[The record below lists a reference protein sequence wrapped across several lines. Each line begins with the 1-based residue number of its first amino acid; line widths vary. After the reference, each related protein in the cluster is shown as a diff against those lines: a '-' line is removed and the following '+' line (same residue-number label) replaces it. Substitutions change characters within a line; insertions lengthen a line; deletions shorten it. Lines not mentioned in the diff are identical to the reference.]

1 MNNENSNDLKDKS
14 NDDVQKIIIIWN
26 IMIYNDDLK
35 DNDQDDLE
43 DNNDYI
49 QNDDNSK
56 HNNDN
61 KEIIII
67 QKMGII
73 ERIIVAYKVIMRIQK
88 IIMMFAF
95 YLYYN
100 YNHYYHCQ

>member
-1 MNNENSNDLKDKS
+1 
-14 NDDVQKIIIIWN
+14 
-26 IMIYNDDLK
+26 MIYNDDLK
-35 DNDQDDLE
+35 DNDYDDLE

-67 QKMGII
+67 WKIGII
-73 ERIIVAYKVIMRIQK
+73 EEIIVA
-88 IIMMFAF
+88 
-95 YLYYN
+95 
-100 YNHYYHCQ
+100 